1 MRGWT
6 GFAVIAAAAVSLL
19 LAPAA
24 WAQDVFKIGLLLPMT
39 GPFQSTGWQAN
50 AAVQLFLKQRGN
62 VVAGRKIEILLR
74 DDGGVTDA
82 AKRIAQEMI
91 VQDKVDLL
99 LGFGL
104 TPIALAVAPLATEA
118 KVPMIVTV
126 ASTSI
131 VVDRSPYIV
140 RTIQTI
146 PQIANI
152 IGGWAAKN
160 GIHNAVS
167 IVSDYAPGLDAEKWI
182 GQSFEAGGGK
192 MIERLRPPL
201 VNPDFAPF
209 LQRARDGSPEAI
221 FAFVPAGV
229 GAIFA
234 KQFVERGMDKSGIRI
249 VAMSDVMDDDVLN
262 GMGDAVLGVISGGP
276 YAVAHQSP
284 QNKAFVDAFKAANGN
299 RRPNIVS
306 VATYDGMELIYRALE
321 ATKGASAG
329 PALVEA
335 MKGMQWESPRGP
347 VLVDPATRDIV
358 QNIYLRKVERLDGEL
373 HNVEFETYAAVKD
386 PAH

>member
-1 MRGWT
+1 MRGHLR
-6 GFAVIAAAAVSLL
+6 FAAVALAAASLSI
-19 LAPAA
+19 APPARA
-24 WAQDVFKIGLLLPMT
+24 EEPYKIGLLLPMT
-39 GPFQSTGWQAN
+39 GPFQANGFEAN
-50 AAVQLFLKQRGN
+50 AAVQLFLKQRGSA
-62 VVAGRKIEILLR
+62 VAGRKIEIVLR

-82 AKRIAQEMI
+82 AKRIAQDMI
-91 VQDKVDLL
+91 VSDKVDIL

-104 TPIALAVAPLATEA
+104 TPIAFAVAPLATEA
-118 KVPMIVTV
+118 RIPMIVTV
-126 ASTSI
+126 ASTSA
-131 VVDRSPYIV
+131 VVDRSPYAV

-152 IGGWAAKN
+152 IGAWAAKN
-160 GIHNAVS
+160 GIKNAVS

-182 GQSFEAGGGK
+182 GQSFEQAGGK

-201 VNPDFAPF
+201 ANPDFAPF
-209 LQRARDGSPEAI
+209 LQRARDASPEAI

-234 KQFVERGMDKSGIRI
+234 KQFKERGMDKSGIRI
-249 VAMSDVMDDDVLN
+249 VAMSDVLDDDALN

-276 YAVAHQSP
+276 YSTAHKSP

-299 RRPNIVS
+299 RRPNVVA

-321 ATKGASAG
+321 ATKGVSDG
-329 PALVEA
+329 TTVVNA

-347 VLVDPATRDIV
+347 ISIDPATRDVV
-358 QNIYLRKVERLDGEL
+358 QNIYMRKVERVDGEL
-373 HNVEFETYAAVKD
+373 QNVEFETYPAVKD
-386 PAH
+386 PAR

>member
-1 MRGWT
+1 MRALLR
-6 GFAVIAAAAVSLL
+6 FAMAAAAGLL
-19 LAPAA
+19 IAPAA
-24 WAQDVFKIGLLLPMT
+24 RAEEIYKIGLLLPMT
-39 GPFQSTGWQAN
+39 GPFQANGWEAN
-50 AAVQLFLKQRGN
+50 AGVQLFLKQRGN
-62 VVAGRKIEILLR
+62 AVAGRKIEILLK

-91 VQDKVDLL
+91 VNDKVDIL

-118 KVPMIVTV
+118 KIPMIVTV
-126 ASTSI
+126 ASTSV
-131 VVDRSPYIV
+131 VVDRSPYVV

-152 IGGWAAKN
+152 IGTWAAKN
-160 GIHNAVS
+160 GIRNAVT

-182 GQSFEAGGGK
+182 GQSFEKAGGK
-192 MIERLRPPL
+192 MLEQLRPPL

-209 LQRARDGSPEAI
+209 LQRARDASPEAI

-249 VAMSDVMDDDVLN
+249 VAMSDVLDDDALG

-276 YAVAHQSP
+276 YAVAHKSP
-284 QNKAFVDAFKAANGN
+284 QNKAFVDAFKAANAN
-299 RRPNIVS
+299 RHPNV
-306 VATYDGMELIYRALE
+306 VAVAAYDGMELIYRALE
-321 ATKGASAG
+321 ATKGASDGTA
-329 PALVEA
+329 VVNA

-347 VLVDPATRDIV
+347 VLIDPATRDIV
-358 QNIYLRKVERLDGEL
+358 QNIYMRKVERVDGEL
-373 HNVEFETYAAVKD
+373 QNVEFETYPAVKD

>member
-1 MRGWT
+1 MWRLIR
-6 GFAVIAAAAVSLL
+6 FVAVAGAAAIVLI
-19 LAPAA
+19 APTAKA
-24 WAQDVFKIGLLLPMT
+24 EDTFKVGLILPMT

-50 AAVQLFLKQRGN
+50 AAVGLFLQQRGDTM
-62 VVAGRKIEILLR
+62 AGKKIEILLR
-74 DDGGVTDA
+74 DDGGVIDVS
-82 AKRIAQEMI
+82 KRIAQELI
-91 VQDKVDLL
+91 TLDKVDLL

-104 TPIALAVAPLATEA
+104 TPIALAVAPLATA
-118 KVPMIVTV
+118 ARIPMIVTV
-126 ASTSI
+126 ASTSV

-152 IGGWAAKN
+152 IGAWAANN
-160 GIHNAVS
+160 GIKNAVS

-182 GQSFEAGGGK
+182 GQSFEQAGGK

-201 VNPDFAPF
+201 ANPDFAPF
-209 LQRARDGSPEAI
+209 LQRARDVSPQAI

-276 YAVAHQSP
+276 YAVAHNSP
-284 QNKAFVDAFKAANGN
+284 QNKAFVDAFESANGS
-299 RRPNIVS
+299 RRPNIVA
-306 VATYDGMELIYRALE
+306 VAAYDGMELIYRALE
-321 ATKGASAG
+321 ATKGRSDG

-347 VLVDPATRDIV
+347 VSIDPATRDIV
-358 QNIYLRKVERLDGEL
+358 QNIYMRKVERLDGEI
-373 HNVEFETYAAVKD
+373 HNVEFETYTAVKD
-386 PAH
+386 PAR